1 MNVLHRAGFRVVSE
15 ESGETGSG
23 ELLVVVDPIDGS
35 TNCDRGI
42 PYFSTSLAVLE
53 GDQLIAGLVANHA
66 NGVRYYATAGGGAFR
81 DGAPISPSGRSS
93 IDGALV
99 SFSGHPERHIG
110 WGQIRALG
118 AASLEVCMVADGSL
132 DLYTVAQRSSL
143 SSWDYLAGVL
153 IAREAG
159 ASVYE
164 YEGQNLIFSGREPR
178 YPLVAASEELALAFL
193 AHGRL

>member
-1 MNVLHRAGFRVVSE
+1 
-15 ESGETGSG
+15 
-23 ELLVVVDPIDGS
+23 
-35 TNCDRGI
+35 
-42 PYFSTSLAVLE
+42 
-53 GDQLIAGLVANHA
+53 
-66 NGVRYYATAGGGAFR
+66 
-81 DGAPISPSGRSS
+81 
-93 IDGALV
+93 
-99 SFSGHPERHIG
+99 
-110 WGQIRALG
+110 
-118 AASLEVCMVADGSL
+118 MVADGSL